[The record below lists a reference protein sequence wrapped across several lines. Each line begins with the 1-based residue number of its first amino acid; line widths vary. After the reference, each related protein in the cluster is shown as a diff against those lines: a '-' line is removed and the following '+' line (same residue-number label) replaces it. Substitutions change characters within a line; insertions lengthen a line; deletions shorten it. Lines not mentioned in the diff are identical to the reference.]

1 MQTSRFLYWGA
12 QLGGWLTYA
21 LLLILATYAEDETGA
36 ENTHLDQNFWI
47 SLLMLIALGLL
58 ITHGMRWLLLRWNW
72 LRLSFAPL
80 IPRVVLL
87 SLFCATV
94 LTFCDLAFS
103 SLLSNFHKE
112 LYTPLHLLINMLAL
126 TLLMLLWNAIYFTYH
141 FFRQSIKQELNNLQL
156 QSSQQEIELKNLR
169 SQLNPHFLFNSLNS
183 IRALIDIEPASA
195 KESVTTLSNLL
206 RKSLILGKHSFIS
219 LKEELEI
226 VRSYLELEK
235 IRFEERLEIEWELAS
250 GIDEFQVPPFLL
262 QTQAENAIKH
272 GISKLIEG
280 GQIKVRTAVEKDG
293 TLVMRIE
300 NSGQL
305 GKNPDTGIGIENT
318 LRRLDL
324 QYRGKARFELKEV
337 AGKVCCTIEIK
348 A

>member
-1 MQTSRFLYWGA
+1 MQTGRFLYWGA
-12 QLGGWLTYA
+12 QLGGWLTYT
-21 LLLILATYAEDETGA
+21 LLIILATYAD
-36 ENTHLDQNFWI
+36 DQATMDHNFWI
-47 SLLMLIALGLL
+47 SLLALVVSG
-58 ITHGMRWLLLRWNW
+58 IFVTHGMRWLLLRWNW
-72 LRLSFAPL
+72 LRLSFTKL
-80 IPRVVLL
+80 IPRVLL
-87 SLFCATV
+87 ISLACATV
-94 LTFCDLAFS
+94 LTLIDSWFS
-103 SLLSNFHKE
+103 RLLSNYKAEF
-112 LYTPLHLLINMLAL
+112 YSPLRLLISVLAL
-126 TLLMLLWNAIYFTYH
+126 MLLMLLWNAIYFTYH

-206 RKSLILGKHSFIS
+206 RKSLILGKHPFIS

-250 GIDEFQVPPFLL
+250 DIDDFQVPPFLL

-272 GISKLIEG
+272 GISKLIAG
-280 GQIKVRTAVEKDG
+280 GQIKVRTAVDAAGTILLSIENTG
-293 TLVMRIE
+293 TL
-300 NSGQL
+300 GQ
-305 GKNPDTGIGIENT
+305 KKDTGIGIENT

-324 QYRGKARFELKEV
+324 QYRGKARFELKED
-337 AGKVCCTIEIK
+337 AGKVICTIEIK